1 MKTTLPKNSLIIK
14 ERLGAIVREILAV
27 AKDQVAMI
35 ILFGSYAKGTWV
47 RDWYV
52 EGHITYSYESDLDIL
67 VVTKSPK
74 YRGLKGASFESDL
87 TKRLERKGLRGKTF
101 GAPWVTFVVEPIK
114 YLNQQLEKSQYFFS
128 DIKKEGILLYDS
140 GEFTLAEPK
149 DLNWKERRQ
158 IAKDDFAQWIPRA
171 IGFIKATNYM
181 LQDNYLNLAAFQL
194 HQATESFYS
203 AILLVFT
210 GYKPRLHDIEKLGS
224 LASNYS
230 DELLKIFPR
239 DTKEQEEKFILLKL
253 AYTEARYNKNYKIT
267 EEQLVYLIKRVEK
280 LKSVTE
286 EICTAWIN
294 RQKTPPEQKS

>member
-14 ERLGAIVREILAV
+14 ERLDAIVQEILAV

-87 TKRLERKGLRGKTF
+87 TKRLQRKGLRGKTF

-149 DLNWKERRQ
+149 DLNLEERKQ
-158 IAKDDFAQWIPRA
+158 IAKDDFDVWF
-171 IGFIKATNYM
+171 GSGTEFLLGVDFYTK
-181 LQDNYLNLAAFQL
+181 QDLLNKAAFLL

-239 DTKEQEEKFILLKL
+239 DTKEQEEKFVLLKS

-267 EEQLVYLIKRVEK
+267 EEQLLYLIKRIEK
-280 LKSVTE
+280 LKSITE
-286 EICTAWIN
+286 EICTNRIN
-294 RQKTPPEQKS
+294 EIK

>member
-1 MKTTLPKNSLIIK
+1 MKTTLPKNSLVIK
-14 ERLGAIVREILAV
+14 DRLDAIVQEILAGSR
-27 AKDQVAMI
+27 DQVAMI

-149 DLNWKERRQ
+149 DLNQEERKQ
-158 IAKDDFAQWIPRA
+158 IAKDDFEVWFGSGAEFLL
-171 IGFIKATNYM
+171 GVDFYTNKSI
-181 LQDNYLNLAAFQL
+181 LNKAAFLL

-239 DTKEQEEKFILLKL
+239 DTKEQEEIFVLLKS
-253 AYTEARYNKNYKIT
+253 AYTEARYNKNYRIT
-267 EEQLVYLIKRVEK
+267 AEQLLYLTKRIEK

-286 EICTAWIN
+286 EICTRRIN
-294 RQKTPPEQKS
+294 EIK

>member
-1 MKTTLPKNSLIIK
+1 MKTSLPENSLVIK
-14 ERLGAIVREILAV
+14 DRLDAIVQEILAV

-74 YRGLKGASFESDL
+74 YRGPKGASFESDL
-87 TKRLERKGLRGKTF
+87 TKRLERKGLRGKSF

-149 DLNWKERRQ
+149 DLNLEERKQ
-158 IAKDDFAQWIPRA
+158 IAKDDFDVWF
-171 IGFIKATNYM
+171 GSGTEFLLGVDFYTK
-181 LQDNYLNLAAFQL
+181 QDLLNKAAFLL

-239 DTKEQEEKFILLKL
+239 DTKEQEERFILLKL

-267 EEQLVYLIKRVEK
+267 EEQLLYLIKRIEK

-286 EICTAWIN
+286 EICKNRIN
-294 RQKTPPEQKS
+294 EIK

>member
-1 MKTTLPKNSLIIK
+1 MKTSLPENSLVIK
-14 ERLGAIVREILAV
+14 DRLDAIVQEILAV

-67 VVTKSPK
+67 VVTKNPK

-87 TKRLERKGLRGKTF
+87 TKRLERKGLRGKSF

-140 GEFTLAEPK
+140 GEFTLAEAK

-158 IAKDDFAQWIPRA
+158 IAKDDFDQWFPRA

-239 DTKEQEEKFILLKL
+239 DTKEQEERFILLKL

-280 LKSVTE
+280 LKSITE
-286 EICTAWIN
+286 EICIAWIN
-294 RQKTPPEQKS
+294 RQNTH

>member
-14 ERLGAIVREILAV
+14 ERLDAIVQEILA
-27 AKDQVAMI
+27 AARDQVAMI

-87 TKRLERKGLRGKTF
+87 TKRLERKVLRGKTF

-286 EICTAWIN
+286 EICIAWIN
-294 RQKTPPEQKS
+294 RQNPFEQKS

>member
-14 ERLGAIVREILAV
+14 ERLDAIVQEILA
-27 AKDQVAMI
+27 AARDQVAMI

-267 EEQLVYLIKRVEK
+267 EEKLVYLIKRVEK

-286 EICTAWIN
+286 EICIAWIN
-294 RQKTPPEQKS
+294 RQNPFEQKS

>member
-1 MKTTLPKNSLIIK
+1 MKTSLPENSLVIK
-14 ERLGAIVREILAV
+14 DRLDAIVQEILAV
-27 AKDQVAMI
+27 ARDQISMI
-35 ILFGSYAKGTWV
+35 ILFGS
-47 RDWYV
+47 YV

-74 YRGLKGASFESDL
+74 YRGPKGASFESDL
-87 TKRLERKGLRGKTF
+87 TKRLERKGLRGKSF

-149 DLNWKERRQ
+149 DLNLEERKQ
-158 IAKDDFAQWIPRA
+158 IAKDDFDVWF
-171 IGFIKATNYM
+171 GSGTEFLLGVDFYTK
-181 LQDNYLNLAAFQL
+181 QDLLNKAAFLL

-239 DTKEQEEKFILLKL
+239 DTKEQEEKFVLLKS

-267 EEQLVYLIKRVEK
+267 EEQLLYLIKRIEK
-280 LKSVTE
+280 LKSITE
-286 EICTAWIN
+286 EICTNRIN
-294 RQKTPPEQKS
+294 EIK

>member
-14 ERLGAIVREILAV
+14 ERLDAIVQEILA
-27 AKDQVAMI
+27 AARDQVAMI

-286 EICTAWIN
+286 EICIAWIN
-294 RQKTPPEQKS
+294 RQNPFEHKS

>member
-1 MKTTLPKNSLIIK
+1 MKTSLPKNSLIIK
-14 ERLGAIVREILAV
+14 DRLDAIVQEILAV

-74 YRGLKGASFESDL
+74 YRGPKGASFESDL
-87 TKRLERKGLRGKTF
+87 TNRLERKGLRGKTF

-128 DIKKEGILLYDS
+128 DLKKEGILLYDS

-149 DLNWKERRQ
+149 DLNQEERKQ
-158 IAKDDFAQWIPRA
+158 IAKDDFEVWFGSGAEFLL
-171 IGFIKATNYM
+171 GVDFYTNKSI
-181 LQDNYLNLAAFQL
+181 LNKAAFLL

-239 DTKEQEEKFILLKL
+239 DTKEQEEIFVLLKS
-253 AYTEARYNKNYKIT
+253 AYTEARYNKNYRIT
-267 EEQLVYLIKRVEK
+267 AEQLLYLTKRIEK

-286 EICTAWIN
+286 EICTRRIN
-294 RQKTPPEQKS
+294 EIK

>member
-1 MKTTLPKNSLIIK
+1 MKTSLPENSLVIK
-14 ERLGAIVREILAV
+14 DRLDAIVQEILTV
-27 AKDQVAMI
+27 ARDQISMI

-74 YRGLKGASFESDL
+74 YRGPKGASFESDL
-87 TKRLERKGLRGKTF
+87 TKRLERKGLRGKSF

-149 DLNWKERRQ
+149 DLNLEERKQ
-158 IAKDDFAQWIPRA
+158 IAKDDFDVWF
-171 IGFIKATNYM
+171 GSGTEFLLGVDFYTK
-181 LQDNYLNLAAFQL
+181 QDLLNKAAFLL

-239 DTKEQEEKFILLKL
+239 DTKEQEEKFVLLKS

-267 EEQLVYLIKRVEK
+267 EEQLLYLIKRIEK
-280 LKSVTE
+280 LKSITE
-286 EICTAWIN
+286 EICTNRIN
-294 RQKTPPEQKS
+294 EIK

>member
-1 MKTTLPKNSLIIK
+1 MKTSLPENSLVIK
-14 ERLGAIVREILAV
+14 DRLDAIVQEILAA
-27 AKDQVAMI
+27 AKDQIAMI

-67 VVTKSPK
+67 VVTKNPK

-114 YLNQQLEKSQYFFS
+114 YLNQQLEKNQYFFS

-149 DLNWKERRQ
+149 DLNLEERKQ
-158 IAKDDFAQWIPRA
+158 IAKDDFDVWFGSGTEFLLGVDFYTKQALLT
-171 IGFIKATNYM
+171 K
-181 LQDNYLNLAAFQL
+181 AAFLL
-194 HQATESFYS
+194 HQATKSFYS

-239 DTKEQEEKFILLKL
+239 DTKEQEEKFVLLKS

-286 EICTAWIN
+286 EICTRRIN
-294 RQKTPPEQKS
+294 EIK

>member
-1 MKTTLPKNSLIIK
+1 MKTSLPENSLVIK
-14 ERLGAIVREILAV
+14 DRLDAIVQEILAV
-27 AKDQVAMI
+27 ARDQISMI

-74 YRGLKGASFESDL
+74 YRGPKGASFESDL
-87 TKRLERKGLRGKTF
+87 TKRLKRKGLRGKSF

-149 DLNWKERRQ
+149 DLNLEERKQ
-158 IAKDDFAQWIPRA
+158 IAKDDFDVWF
-171 IGFIKATNYM
+171 GSGTEFLLGVDFYTK
-181 LQDNYLNLAAFQL
+181 QDLLNKAAFLL

-239 DTKEQEEKFILLKL
+239 DTKEQEEKFVLLKS

-267 EEQLVYLIKRVEK
+267 EEQLLYLIKRIEK
-280 LKSVTE
+280 LKSITE
-286 EICTAWIN
+286 EICTNRIN
-294 RQKTPPEQKS
+294 EIK

>member
-1 MKTTLPKNSLIIK
+1 MKTSLPENSLVIK
-14 ERLGAIVREILAV
+14 DRLDAIVQEILAV
-27 AKDQVAMI
+27 ARDQISMI

-52 EGHITYSYESDLDIL
+52 EWHITYSYESDLDIL

-74 YRGLKGASFESDL
+74 YRGPKGASFESDL
-87 TKRLERKGLRGKTF
+87 TKRLERKGLRGKSF

-149 DLNWKERRQ
+149 DLNLEERKQ
-158 IAKDDFAQWIPRA
+158 IAKDDFDVWF
-171 IGFIKATNYM
+171 GSGTEFLLGVDFYTK
-181 LQDNYLNLAAFQL
+181 QDLLNKAAFLL

-239 DTKEQEEKFILLKL
+239 DTKEQEEKFVLLKS

-267 EEQLVYLIKRVEK
+267 EEQLLYLIKRIEK
-280 LKSVTE
+280 LKSITE
-286 EICTAWIN
+286 EICTNRIN
-294 RQKTPPEQKS
+294 EIK

>member
-14 ERLGAIVREILAV
+14 ERLDAIVQEILAV
-27 AKDQVAMI
+27 ARDQVAMI

-52 EGHITYSYESDLDIL
+52 EGHITYSYESDLDML

-149 DLNWKERRQ
+149 DLNSEERRQ
-158 IAKDDFAQWIPRA
+158 IAKDDFDQWFPRA

-224 LASNYS
+224 LASNYNN
-230 DELLKIFPR
+230 ELLKIFPR
-239 DTKEQEEKFILLKL
+239 DTKEQEERFILLKL

-286 EICTAWIN
+286 EICIAWIN
-294 RQKTPPEQKS
+294 RQSSS

>member
-1 MKTTLPKNSLIIK
+1 MKTSLPENSLVIK
-14 ERLGAIVREILAV
+14 ERLDAIVQEILVV

-67 VVTKSPK
+67 VVTKSLK
-74 YRGLKGASFESDL
+74 YRGPKGASFESDL

-149 DLNWKERRQ
+149 DLNLEERKQ
-158 IAKDDFAQWIPRA
+158 IAKDDFDVWF
-171 IGFIKATNYM
+171 GSGTEFLLGVDFYTK
-181 LQDNYLNLAAFQL
+181 QDLLNKAAFLL

-239 DTKEQEEKFILLKL
+239 DTKEQEEKFVLLKS

-267 EEQLVYLIKRVEK
+267 EEQLLYLIKRIEK
-280 LKSVTE
+280 LKSITE
-286 EICTAWIN
+286 EICTNRIN
-294 RQKTPPEQKS
+294 EIK

>member
-14 ERLGAIVREILAV
+14 ERLDAIVQEILAV
-27 AKDQVAMI
+27 ARDQVAMI

-149 DLNWKERRQ
+149 DLNSEERKQ
-158 IAKDDFAQWIPRA
+158 IAKDDFDQWFPRA

-210 GYKPRLHDIEKLGS
+210 GYKPRLHDVEKLGS

-239 DTKEQEEKFILLKL
+239 DTEEQEERFILLKL

-286 EICTAWIN
+286 EICIAWIN
-294 RQKTPPEQKS
+294 RQNTFEQKS

>member
-1 MKTTLPKNSLIIK
+1 MKTSLPENSLVIK
-14 ERLGAIVREILAV
+14 ERLDAIVQEILAV

-114 YLNQQLEKSQYFFS
+114 YLNQQLENSQYFFS

-149 DLNWKERRQ
+149 DLNSEERRQ
-158 IAKDDFAQWIPRA
+158 IAKDDFDQWFYRGTEFLIDTGNAFER
-171 IGFIKATNYM
+171 N
-181 LQDNYLNLAAFQL
+181 NLNLSAFYL

-239 DTKEQEEKFILLKL
+239 DTKEQEERFILLKL

-286 EICTAWIN
+286 EICIAWIN
-294 RQKTPPEQKS
+294 RQNTFEQKS

>member
-14 ERLGAIVREILAV
+14 ERLEAIVQEILAV

-149 DLNWKERRQ
+149 DLNWEERRQ
-158 IAKDDFAQWIPRA
+158 IAKEDFDQWFYRGTEFLIDTRNA
-171 IGFIKATNYM
+171 FERN
-181 LQDNYLNLAAFQL
+181 NLNLSAFYL

-224 LASNYS
+224 LASNYN

-239 DTKEQEEKFILLKL
+239 DNKEQEEKFILLKL

-280 LKSVTE
+280 LKSITE
-286 EICTAWIN
+286 EICTDWIN
-294 RQKTPPEQKS
+294 QQNPL

>member
-1 MKTTLPKNSLIIK
+1 MKTSLPENSLVIK
-14 ERLGAIVREILAV
+14 DRLDAIVQEILAV
-27 AKDQVAMI
+27 ARDQISMI

-74 YRGLKGASFESDL
+74 YRGPKGASFESDL
-87 TKRLERKGLRGKTF
+87 TKLLERKGLRGKSF

-149 DLNWKERRQ
+149 DLNLEERKQ
-158 IAKDDFAQWIPRA
+158 IAKDDFDVWF
-171 IGFIKATNYM
+171 GSGTEFLLGVDFYTK
-181 LQDNYLNLAAFQL
+181 QDLLNKAAFLL

-239 DTKEQEEKFILLKL
+239 DTKEQEEKFVLLKS

-267 EEQLVYLIKRVEK
+267 EEQLLYLIKRIEK
-280 LKSVTE
+280 LKSITE
-286 EICTAWIN
+286 EICTNRIN
-294 RQKTPPEQKS
+294 EIK

>member
-1 MKTTLPKNSLIIK
+1 MKTTLPKNSLVIK
-14 ERLGAIVREILAV
+14 DRLDAIVQEILAV
-27 AKDQVAMI
+27 ARDQVAMI
-35 ILFGSYAKGTWV
+35 ILFGSYSKGTWV

-149 DLNWKERRQ
+149 DLNSEERRQ
-158 IAKDDFAQWIPRA
+158 IAKDDFDQWFPRA

-239 DTKEQEEKFILLKL
+239 DTKEQEERFILLKL

-280 LKSVTE
+280 LKSITE
-286 EICTAWIN
+286 EICTDWIN
-294 RQKTPPEQKS
+294 QQNPL

>member
-1 MKTTLPKNSLIIK
+1 MKTSLPENSLVIK
-14 ERLGAIVREILAV
+14 DRLDAIVQEILAV
-27 AKDQVAMI
+27 ARDQISMI

-74 YRGLKGASFESDL
+74 YRGPKGASFESDL
-87 TKRLERKGLRGKTF
+87 TKRLKRKGLRGKSF

-149 DLNWKERRQ
+149 DLNLEERKQ
-158 IAKDDFAQWIPRA
+158 IAKDDFDVWF
-171 IGFIKATNYM
+171 GSGTEFLLGVDFYTK
-181 LQDNYLNLAAFQL
+181 QDLLNKAAFLL

-239 DTKEQEEKFILLKL
+239 DTKEQEEKFVLLKS

-267 EEQLVYLIKRVEK
+267 EEQLLYLIKRIEK
-280 LKSVTE
+280 LKSITE
-286 EICTAWIN
+286 EICTRRIN
-294 RQKTPPEQKS
+294 EIK

>member
-14 ERLGAIVREILAV
+14 ERLDAIVQEILAV

-149 DLNWKERRQ
+149 DLNSEERKQ
-158 IAKDDFAQWIPRA
+158 IAKDDFDQWFPRA

-239 DTKEQEEKFILLKL
+239 DTKEQEERFILLKL

-286 EICTAWIN
+286 EICIAWIN
-294 RQKTPPEQKS
+294 RQNTFEQKS

>member
-1 MKTTLPKNSLIIK
+1 MKTSLPENSLVIK
-14 ERLGAIVREILAV
+14 DRLDAIVQEILAV
-27 AKDQVAMI
+27 ARDQISMI

-74 YRGLKGASFESDL
+74 YRGPKGASFESDL
-87 TKRLERKGLRGKTF
+87 TKRLERKGLRGKSF

-149 DLNWKERRQ
+149 DLNLEERKQ
-158 IAKDDFAQWIPRA
+158 IAKDDFDVWF
-171 IGFIKATNYM
+171 GSGTEFLLGVDFYTK
-181 LQDNYLNLAAFQL
+181 QDLLNKAAFLL

-239 DTKEQEEKFILLKL
+239 DTKEQEEKFVLLKS

-267 EEQLVYLIKRVEK
+267 EEQLLYLIKRIEK
-280 LKSVTE
+280 LKSITE
-286 EICTAWIN
+286 EICTNRIN
-294 RQKTPPEQKS
+294 EIK